1 MGKAADLVDV
11 AAPMAPSS
19 ADTIYISAVNAL
31 GRLPKSSGLKNTS
44 RG

>member
-1 MGKAADLVDV
+1 MGRAADLVDV
-11 AAPMAPSS
+11 AAPMARLS
-19 ADTIYISAVNAL
+19 ADTIYIFAANAL